1 MKNKLTFSK
10 IREAPRECLES
21 ALKRLQIVINAQPTE
36 ADEKFFRALAAY
48 TRMMGLI
55 TRENLLPQNDIIK
68 YNEAYRTYSLG

>member
-1 MKNKLTFSK
+1 MNAEQLWETTLDKTRRKLEQVT
-10 IREAPRECLES
+10 IRDA
-21 ALKRLQIVINAQPTE
+21 TE